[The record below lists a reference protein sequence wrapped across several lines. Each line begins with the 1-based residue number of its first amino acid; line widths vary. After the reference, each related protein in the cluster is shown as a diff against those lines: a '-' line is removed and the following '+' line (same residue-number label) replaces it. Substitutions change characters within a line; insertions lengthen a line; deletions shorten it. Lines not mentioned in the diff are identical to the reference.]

1 MLFSGILFSMKNTQK
16 PHHIAFI
23 MDGNRRWA
31 TQRGLPKMQG
41 HTQGLEN
48 FKKIIKECQKEKI
61 PYITFWALSTENLQ
75 KRDALELKHLFTLLS
90 QIRDFLHEL
99 VAYNARVRYIGDLSK
114 LPAGLRN
121 VLRDIAEKTEGHTA
135 MTITLAINYGGH
147 DEIIRVAKK
156 ITTITKSSSQVSAKI
171 INQYIDSG
179 FLPPVDLI
187 IRTGGHKRLSG
198 FLPWIADYAELYFT
212 DTMWPAFTLAHLKK
226 ALDWYAQQQRNFG
239 K

>member
-1 MLFSGILFSMKNTQK
+1 MLFSGILFCMKSTQK

-31 TQRGLPKMQG
+31 TQQGLPKIQG

-48 FKKIIKECQKEKI
+48 FKKIIKECQKQEI
-61 PYITFWALSTENLQ
+61 PYLTFWALSTENLQ
-75 KRDALELKHLFTLLS
+75 KRDALELKHLFVLLS

-99 VAYNARVRYIGDLSK
+99 VEYNARVRYIGDLSK

-121 VLRDIAEKTEGHTA
+121 VLRDVAEKTEKHTA

-147 DEIIRVAKK
+147 DELIRMAKK
-156 ITTITKSSSQVSAKI
+156 ITASTKSSSQVSEKT
-171 INQYIDSG
+171 INQVIDSG
-179 FLPPVDLI
+179 FLPSVDLI

-212 DTMWPAFTLAHLKK
+212 DVMWPAFQPAQLKK
-226 ALDWYAQQQRNFG
+226 ALQWYSLQQRNFG